1 MRVKRGV
8 VRRAKHKKYLKL
20 AKGYQGRRRSVFK
33 LAKQAALKAGQFA
46 YRDRRVKKRDM
57 RAAWIIRIN
66 AAVRAHGMTY
76 SEFINKLAVNK
87 INLNRKML
95 AEMAVNEPKAFQNLV
110 KKVK

>member
-57 RAAWIIRIN
+57 RASWIIKIN
-66 AAVRAHGMTY
+66 AAVREYGMTY
-76 SEFINKLAVNK
+76 SEFINKLALNK
-87 INLNRKML
+87 ITLNRKVL
-95 AEMAVNEPKAFQNLV
+95 AEMAVNEPKAFKDLV

>member
-8 VRRAKHKKYLKL
+8 VRRAKHKKFIKL

-57 RAAWIIRIN
+57 RSAWIVRIN
-66 AAVRAHGMTY
+66 AAVRSYGMTY
-76 SEFINKLAVNK
+76 SEFISKLAAK
-87 INLNRKML
+87 EIKLNRKML
-95 AEMAVNEPKAFQNLV
+95 SQMIESEPQAFEQLIA
-110 KKVK
+110 KIK